1 VEGPQRRELT
11 VTATAHRQR
20 GMSILGFL
28 MIAIM
33 VGFFVMSGLRIAP
46 GYFEYLTVRDIV
58 ERVAGEF
65 DTEVDTISD
74 IRRSLA
80 DYLNTNQVDS
90 ISYKEIVIERR
101 DGEIVIDASYEDR
114 QPLFWRIDAVVKYD
128 DLIFIAG
135 TSYD

>member
-1 VEGPQRRELT
+1 MT
-11 VTATAHRQR
+11 TTAHKQR
-20 GMSILGFL
+20 GISILGFL

-33 VGFFVMSGLRIAP
+33 VGFFVMAGLRIAP

-58 ERVAGEF
+58 KRVATEF
-65 DTEVDTISD
+65 DRDIDNISD

-80 DYLNTNQVDS
+80 DYLNTNQVKS
-90 ISYKEIVIERR
+90 ISYKEIIIERR

-128 DLIFIAG
+128 DLLFVAG
-135 TSYD
+135 SSYD

>member
-1 VEGPQRRELT
+1 MTTT
-11 VTATAHRQR
+11 VHKQR
-20 GMSILGFL
+20 GISILGFL

-33 VGFFVMSGLRIAP
+33 VGFFVMAALRIAP

-58 ERVAGEF
+58 QRVATEF
-65 DTEVDTISD
+65 DRDVDTIAD

-90 ISYKEIVIERR
+90 ISYKEIIIERR

-128 DLIFIAG
+128 DLLFVAG
-135 TSYD
+135 SSYD